1 MLNSIYVCNNIKI
14 FICFIN
20 IFMYMTNSKTVKYKN
35 VAIFFERDV
44 QWLPFSLEFC
54 KLNIRD
60 LLFSI
65 KGVSSFEKVF
75 K

>member
-1 MLNSIYVCNNIKI
+1 MLLFVLES
-14 FICFIN
+14 
-20 IFMYMTNSKTVKYKN
+20 
-35 VAIFFERDV
+35 AI
-44 QWLPFSLEFC
+44 QWDPDWLEFC

-65 KGVSSFEKVF
+65 KGISSFEKLD

>member
-1 MLNSIYVCNNIKI
+1 MLLSFV
-14 FICFIN
+14 
-20 IFMYMTNSKTVKYKN
+20 
-35 VAIFFERDV
+35 ERDI
-44 QWLPFSLEFC
+44 QWLPNWLEFC

-65 KGVSSFEKVF
+65 KGNSSFEKVF

>member
-1 MLNSIYVCNNIKI
+1 MLL
-14 FICFIN
+14 
-20 IFMYMTNSKTVKYKN
+20 
-35 VAIFFERDV
+35 FFLERDI
-44 QWLPFSLEFC
+44 QWLPVWLEFC

-65 KGVSSFEKVF
+65 KGISSFEKVL

>member
-1 MLNSIYVCNNIKI
+1 MSL
-14 FICFIN
+14 
-20 IFMYMTNSKTVKYKN
+20 
-35 VAIFFERDV
+35 FFLERDT
-44 QWLPFSLEFC
+44 QWLPNWSEFC

-65 KGVSSFEKVF
+65 KGISSFEKVR